1 MRSIVIYSRVGRLEF
16 LKKVKAQGGILLIIL
31 GSCGITSSEVE
42 YKAVAYFRVRGD
54 TPQLGSQKFL
64 TYSQTCVLFRFF
76 PISFR
81 SKL

>member
-1 MRSIVIYSRVGRLEF
+1 MLRIVIYSLLRPFGIF
-16 LKKVKAQGGILLIIL
+16 KKSKSTRRILLIIL